1 MKASSPLVD
10 VCAIDVEEDPSV
22 IIKTI
27 KEEAH
32 SRLPVYE
39 GSIDNIIGVLQI
51 RKYLKAY
58 LLNGTAPDLR
68 SMLDEVYYAHQSME
82 IHELLPE
89 MSKRKLNMAVITDS
103 YGGTLGIVTVED
115 ILEELVG
122 EIWDEDDI
130 VEEPIVKN
138 DDGSYTVDS
147 EETLADVFDTIGFE
161 DPDEDDKDTA
171 NLLLGEW
178 VYEHF
183 STIPNE
189 GDSFDYYSLRV
200 TVNEMEHNRILNV
213 KIARIENDEDSASAP
228 QSAQSAQSAQNAQQ
242 AQQDSLGKQDSETSV
257 YEKDQIASTTTQE
270 VQR

>member
-1 MKASSPLVD
+1 M
-10 VCAIDVEEDPSV
+10 
-22 IIKTI
+22 
-27 KEEAH
+27 
-32 SRLPVYE
+32 
-39 GSIDNIIGVLQI
+39 
-51 RKYLKAY
+51 
-58 LLNGTAPDLR
+58 
-68 SMLDEVYYAHQSME
+68 
-82 IHELLPE
+82 
-89 MSKRKLNMAVITDS
+89 
-103 YGGTLGIVTVED
+103 
-115 ILEELVG
+115 
-122 EIWDEDDI
+122 
-130 VEEPIVKN
+130 
-138 DDGSYTVDS
+138 DS

-228 QSAQSAQSAQNAQQ
+228 QSAQSAQSAQNAQNAQQ
-242 AQQDSLGKQDSETSV
+242 AQQDSSGKQVSETSV
-257 YEKDQIASTTTQE
+257 YEKDQIASTTAQE